1 MLRIVVVIPNR
12 IKCAP
17 NDIAI
22 SQVLT
27 LREMGYE
34 ADLISL
40 RNRGSD
46 YEIDGLNILNLG
58 SQRGAIAFFKAGT
71 YFFHMFLPAVL
82 TLFVRNSL
90 CYVHSD
96 IEPDCIDQ
104 YGVVKGKVVQAIWK
118 LALSK
123 SKKVGVVSSYLKEK
137 SQISEYLPAKKL
149 VLVPTTTQHRKL
161 YNLDD
166 ECQLTSVARSVSH
179 FRSKHKKIFVV
190 VGSFR
195 KLKNQQ
201 FVIDLILAAKDHNI
215 SMGVIFFGDGEM
227 MFNVINKSMIKNVS
241 SHCLFLGQVAFPHLY
256 IGEGDVMVSPSLSE
270 GFPLSF
276 IEARDN
282 SIPVLALDIPN
293 LFNPPSFVQ
302 LFSDEN
308 HFIRLIENEEIIS
321 QFRPDFTLE
330 DACNVLIT
338 AMRD

>member
-1 MLRIVVVIPNR
+1 
-12 IKCAP
+12 
-17 NDIAI
+17 
-22 SQVLT
+22 
-27 LREMGYE
+27 MGYE

-58 SQRGAIAFFKAGT
+58 SQRGAIVFFKADT

-82 TLFVRNSL
+82 TFFVRNSL

-104 YGVVKGKVVQAIWK
+104 YGAVKGKVVQAIWK

-137 SQISEYLPAKKL
+137 SQMPEYLPEKKL
-149 VLVPTTTQHRKL
+149 VLVPTTTQHPKL

-166 ECQLTSVARSVSH
+166 KWQLTSVASSVSH
-179 FRSKHKKIFVV
+179 FRSKYKKIFLV

-201 FVIDLILAAKDHNI
+201 FVIDLISAANDHNI
-215 SMGVIFFGDGEM
+215 SIGVIFFGAGETLLK
-227 MFNVINKSMIKNVS
+227 VKNKSMIKNVS
-241 SHCLFLGQVAFPHLY
+241 SHCLFLGHVAFPYLY
-256 IGEGDVMVSPSLSE
+256 IREGDVLLSTSLSE

-282 SIPVLALDIPN
+282 GIPVMALDIPN
-293 LFNPPSFVQ
+293 LFNPPRFVQ
-302 LFSDEN
+302 LFSDES
-308 HFIRLIENEEIIS
+308 HFIRLIENEEIIR
-321 QFRPDFTLE
+321 QFKPDFTLE